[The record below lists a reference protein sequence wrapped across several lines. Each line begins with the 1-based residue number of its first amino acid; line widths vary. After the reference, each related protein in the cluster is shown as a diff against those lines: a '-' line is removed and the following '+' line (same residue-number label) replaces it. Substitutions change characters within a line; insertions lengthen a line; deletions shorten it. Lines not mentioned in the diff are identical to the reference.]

1 MTRAIQSITYMLERQ
16 LTSKL
21 KEQEERNRELEA
33 LFQQRKNELEDEQ
46 AAHKETKLALEDK
59 EEAYDILES
68 DLNKLNEE
76 SESRY

>member
-1 MTRAIQSITYMLERQ
+1 MLERQ

-21 KEQEERNRELEA
+21 KEQKERNGELEA
-33 LFQQRKNELEDEQ
+33 LLQQRKNELQDEQ
-46 AAHKETKLALEDK
+46 TGHKETKLALEAK